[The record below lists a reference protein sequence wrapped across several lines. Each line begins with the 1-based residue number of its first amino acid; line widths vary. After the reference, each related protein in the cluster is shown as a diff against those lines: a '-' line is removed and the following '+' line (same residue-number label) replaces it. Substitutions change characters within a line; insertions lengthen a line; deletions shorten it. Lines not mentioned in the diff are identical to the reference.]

1 MIRTWLSL
9 NELRDAV
16 SAVRE
21 PAERF
26 LCELIR
32 FPSTP
37 GNEAG
42 ALEFAAG
49 RFAELADVER
59 VPLSNSVRL
68 DEDYSYPIPDLD
80 YEGRENLRLCL
91 PARNA
96 GRSLLFNS
104 HIDVVPASEG
114 QDHAFDP
121 RVDAGVVRGRGAC
134 DAKGQ
139 IATLFAVFLAMKRLV
154 VMPRG
159 TVCAH
164 LVVEEE
170 NGGNGSLAMVRRGE
184 RADACI
190 VLEPTG
196 LRILPSVR
204 GAVWFRVN
212 CTGRPGHPGRPG
224 DTVSALKMAV
234 RVMELLEQYHA
245 RLLAESS
252 GIPLFDRFPDPMPIT
267 FGKLLTGDWPAT
279 APARAVLEGVLG
291 ILPNKTRYQVMRE
304 MHQVLLECGDTW
316 LRDHFEIEFPYRHDA
331 HVLAPDHPLVAALQ
345 ACCGEADEPGEIS
358 ACTASADSWLY
369 NNQLC
374 IPTVLFGPGSLAYA
388 HSNEEH
394 VHLDEICKA
403 AVILIQFIDRWC
415 GLERA

>member
-1 MIRTWLSL
+1 MPGTWLWL
-9 NELRDAV
+9 NELCDAV
-16 SAVRE
+16 NAVRG

-49 RFAELADVER
+49 CFAGLADVER

-91 PARNA
+91 RGRNG

-104 HIDVVPASEG
+104 HLDVVPASEG

-139 IATLFAVFLAMKRLV
+139 IATLFAVFLAMKRLAV
-154 VMPRG
+154 APRG

-170 NGGNGSLAMVRRGE
+170 NGGNGSLVMVRRGE

-190 VLEPTG
+190 VLEPTA
-196 LRILPSVR
+196 LRILPSAR
-204 GAVWFRVN
+204 GAVWFRVS
-212 CTGRPGHPGRPG
+212 CTGRPGHPGRPSE
-224 DTVSALKMAV
+224 TVSALKMAV
-234 RVMELLEQYHA
+234 RVMELLEQYHC

-252 GIPLFDRFPDPMPIT
+252 GIPLFDRFPNPMPIT
-267 FGKLLTGDWPAT
+267 FGKLLSGNWPAA

-291 ILPNKTRYQVMRE
+291 FLPNKTRHQVMRE
-304 MHQVLLECGDTW
+304 MRQVLLECGDTW

-331 HVLAPDHPLVAALQ
+331 HVLAPDHPLVATLQ
-345 ACCGEADEPGEIS
+345 ACCAEAGAPGEIS

-369 NNQLC
+369 NNQLR

-394 VHLDEICKA
+394 VRMDEICKA

-415 GLERA
+415 GLERV

>member
-1 MIRTWLSL
+1 VSRNCLSL

-16 SAVRE
+16 NAVRE
-21 PAERF
+21 LAGRF

-49 RFAELADVER
+49 RFAELMGVER
-59 VPLSNSVRL
+59 VPLSNSLRL
-68 DEDYSYPIPDLD
+68 DEDYSEIIPGLD
-80 YEGRENLRLCL
+80 YEGRVNLRLCL
-91 PARNA
+91 PGGNA

-121 RVDAGVVRGRGAC
+121 RVDGGVVRGRGAC

-159 TVCAH
+159 TVRAH

-184 RADACI
+184 CADACI
-190 VLEPTG
+190 VMEPTE

-204 GAVWFRVN
+204 GTVWFRVR
-212 CTGRPGHPGRPG
+212 CAGRPGHPGRPS
-224 DTVSALKMAV
+224 DTVSALKMVV
-234 RVMELLEQYHA
+234 RVMELLELYHA

-252 GIPLFDRFPDPMPIT
+252 GIPLFDRFPNPMPIT
-267 FGKLLTGDWPAT
+267 FGKLVAGDWPAM

-291 ILPNKTRYQVMRE
+291 ILPNKTRYEVMRE
-304 MHQVLLECGDTW
+304 MRRILMECGDTW
-316 LRDHFEIEFPYRHDA
+316 LRDHFEIEFPCRHDA
-331 HVLAPDHPLVAALQ
+331 HVLASDHPLVAALQ
-345 ACCGEADEPGEIS
+345 ACCQEADEPGEIS
-358 ACTASADSWLY
+358 AFPAAADSWLY
-369 NNQLC
+369 NNQLRV
-374 IPTVLFGPGSLAYA
+374 PTVLFGPGSLAYA